1 MLLNASTL
9 LIFAVLVVLGSL
21 AGLLAKRLHLP
32 SLTGQVFMGILL
44 GESALHIINA
54 HQVEGLGPLS
64 AFALSLVAVTIG
76 GHLEFRR
83 LHNARRRILLIAAGQ
98 TTITFF
104 AVYLAF
110 VLWNPLNLEGTTRLL
125 FDLII
130 ASLATSTSPVA
141 TMHLIKEKRA
151 KGPLVKT
158 SIAVVAIN
166 NLITITIFELTNAL
180 TIDHLS
186 AHQGLLHVLLP
197 ATAGVLIAI
206 LTGLLI
212 GYGLDLYCK
221 VLDRRR
227 SEDQSHHERSLL
239 QGALFTGLLVA
250 VCLAAGL
257 CDTVSAQWGSL
268 GLHPSAIIA
277 NMVLGLVL
285 ANRSAFKSEL
295 LGLFQN
301 MEHAVFV
308 CFYVLAGLH
317 FKLDALALAGPA
329 ALLFFAVRA
338 GGKLVGGYL
347 GGRMAKS
354 TERMSRNIGIMF
366 LPQGA
371 LVVALTIVV
380 QQEMLYREV
389 ADIVTAMVL
398 SAAVLSELIGAP
410 LIGHALERVGE
421 ASRDRLRLI
430 EFLQE
435 EYILVRLKARTK
447 WEVLEALA
455 HFACR
460 TQSISMDPHEL
471 FKAIEAR
478 ELEMPTDIG
487 SGVAV
492 PHARISFGDQFYGVL
507 AQLDK
512 PVAFSEDH
520 EPCRIVVLVV
530 TPEEMA
536 NKHLEVIAAI
546 ARMLRH
552 KGIREAMA
560 EAATAEE
567 LYEIIDSDEAETFNY
582 FLET

>member
-1 MLLNASTL
+1 ML
-9 LIFAVLVVLGSL
+9 FAILVVLGSL
-21 AGLLAKRLHLP
+21 AGMLAKRLRLP

-44 GESALHIINA
+44 GESALHLIN
-54 HQVEGLGPLS
+54 HDQVTGLGPLS

-98 TTITFF
+98 TTVTFF

-110 VLWNPLNLEGTTRLL
+110 LFWNPLKLEGMNRLL

-166 NLITITIFELTNAL
+166 NLITIALFELTNAL

-186 AHQGLLHVLLP
+186 VHHGLWHVLLP

-206 LTGLLI
+206 LVGLLT

-221 VLDRRR
+221 LLDRRR
-227 SEDQSHHERSLL
+227 HENQSHHERSPL
-239 QGALFTGLLVA
+239 QGALFTGFLVA

-257 CDTVSAQWGSL
+257 CDTISAQWGEL

-295 LGLFQN
+295 LSLFQN

-329 ALLFFAVRA
+329 ALLFFLVRA
-338 GGKLVGGYL
+338 AGKMAGGYL
-347 GGRMAKS
+347 GSRLAKS
-354 TERMSRNIGIMF
+354 TERRSRNIGLIF

-380 QQEMLYREV
+380 QQEVLYRDV

-410 LIGHALERVGE
+410 LIGRALERVGE

-435 EYILVRLKARTK
+435 EYILVHLQARDK

-460 TQSISMDPHEL
+460 TQRIPMDPHKL
-471 FKAIEAR
+471 YKAIEAR

-487 SGVAV
+487 KGVAV
-492 PHARISFGDQFYGVL
+492 PHARISFGNQFYGVL
-507 AQLDK
+507 AQLDE
-512 PVAFSEDH
+512 PVAFSDEH

-530 TPEEMA
+530 TPEDMA
-536 NKHLEVIAAI
+536 DKHLAVIAAI

-552 KGIREAMA
+552 KGLREAMS

-567 LYEIIDSDEAETFNY
+567 LYEIIDSEEAETFNY